1 MTAFVLTVIGEDRPG
16 LVHRLATV
24 VTENGGNWENSQL
37 ARLAGTFAG
46 IVEIAVDSTQRERLL
61 TSLDELG
68 GVLDVTV
75 RSAPD
80 AAPVPAESLTL
91 EFAGAD
97 HPGIVQDITAVL
109 ERGGATIER
118 LVTSSSDAAMSG
130 GRVFE
135 ARAVIR
141 LASGA
146 EIDGLERELEAIAG
160 DLMIDVTLGGPPEE

>member
-1 MTAFVLTVIGEDRPG
+1 MTALVLTVIGEDRPG
-16 LVHRLATV
+16 LVHRLAAV

-46 IVEIAVDSTQRERLL
+46 IVEIAVDRPAQERLL
-61 TSLDELG
+61 EALREVDGLE
-68 GVLDVTV
+68 VTV
-75 RSAPD
+75 RTGP
-80 AAPVPAESLTL
+80 AAAASDRHSTFTL

-135 ARAVIR
+135 ARAVVR
-141 LASGA
+141 LPADA
-146 EIDGLERELEAIAG
+146 EFDDLERDLQAIAG
-160 DLMIDVTLGGPPEE
+160 DLMIDVTIGVPPAE